1 MKLLCLIALLE
12 MLFVV
17 LIIGFKSIERL
28 YQADP
33 KATIIS
39 FIFVGI
45 MLLANI
51 IAKVIGD
58 FKDKHDKETKNKY

>member
-17 LIIGFKSIERL
+17 LIIGFKFIERL

-58 FKDKHDKETKNKY
+58 YKDKHDKETKNKY

>member
-33 KATIIS
+33 KAAIIS
-39 FIFVGI
+39 FIFAGA

-51 IAKVIGD
+51 IAKSIGD
-58 FKDKHDKETKNKY
+58 YKDKHDKET

>member
-33 KATIIS
+33 KETIIS